1 MKKKTIG
8 SNIGAEMYQKPFCKI
23 RSVETGEQLCNASI
37 GDIEPGGDMDESGSS
52 LPFEE
57 GKDNLWK

>member
-1 MKKKTIG
+1 
-8 SNIGAEMYQKPFCKI
+8 MYQKPFCKI